1 MFYFSKKAKKRLNRL
16 LLRSGIIT
24 SFDLEVGESEA
35 LEPSPQ
41 LDLQEFSELDI
52 QENADST
59 LEISE
64 NQLDNN
70 DVAKKEPDSLQIV
83 GDDLVASQQ
92 LDQSI
97 QEESNLRQTDVIR
110 STRYQ

>member
-1 MFYFSKKAKKRLNRL
+1 MFYTI
-16 LLRSGIIT
+16 IIT

-97 QEESNLRQTDVIR
+97 QEESKPLGVRLPLLLLRDFAMGC
-110 STRYQ
+110 